1 MDDVAR
7 HAGVS
12 AMTVSR
18 VINREPKVSDAMRER
33 VAAAIEELGYTPNE
47 AARALAGAHHVQ
59 IALLYHEPSAYVAE
73 FLFGGFDEL
82 RVRNA
87 HFVVDKC
94 PDVDAAEASLRRS
107 IAAGIDG
114 VLMPA
119 PFADSARL
127 IDLLREAGTPVAVVT
142 SSAVG
147 DDIPAVGID
156 DYGAACRMTR
166 YLIDKGHR
174 DIGFIKGPPEQLASG
189 RRLAGFEATMDEAGL
204 PHPATRVVAGNF
216 TYRSGREA
224 AARLLDSDAPPTAI
238 FACNDEMAVA
248 TISVAHGRGLD
259 VPAELSVVGFD
270 DIPIARTVWPE
281 LTTIRQPVA
290 DMSAAAAGLLLD
302 TITSQRDG
310 EAAPARHIE
319 LDYELVERD
328 SVARI

>member
-33 VAAAIEELGYTPNE
+33 VEAAIAELGYSPNE
-47 AARALAGAHHVQ
+47 AARALAGAHVVQ

-82 RVRNA
+82 RARNA

-119 PFADSARL
+119 PFADSSRL
-127 IDLLREAGTPVAVVT
+127 IDVLGETDTPVAVVT
-142 SSAVG
+142 SSEVS

-156 DYGAACRMTR
+156 DYGAACRLTR

-189 RRLAGFEATMDEAGL
+189 RRLAGFEDTMDEAGI
-204 PHPATRVVAGNF
+204 PVPPGRVAAGDF
-216 TYRSGREA
+216 TYRSGRDA

-270 DIPIARTVWPE
+270 DIPIARAVWPE
-281 LTTIRQPVA
+281 LTTIHQPVA
-290 DMSAAAAGLLLD
+290 DMSAAAAGLLIE
-302 TITSQRDG
+302 TIMNRRAGDD
-310 EAAPARHIE
+310 APVRHIT

-328 SVARI
+328 SVAGI

>member
-33 VAAAIEELGYTPNE
+33 VEAAIEELGYSPNE
-47 AARALAGAHHVQ
+47 AARDLAGAHLVK

-82 RVRNA
+82 RARNA

-127 IDLLREAGTPVAVVT
+127 IDVLREADTPVAVVT
-142 SSAVG
+142 SSVVS
-147 DDIPAVGID
+147 DDVPAVGID
-156 DYGAACRMTR
+156 DYGAACRLTR
-166 YLIDKGHR
+166 FLIDKGHR
-174 DIGFIKGPPEQLASG
+174 DIGFIKGPEEQLASG
-189 RRLAGFEATMDEAGL
+189 RRLAGFEATMAEAGIAV
-204 PHPATRVVAGNF
+204 PPGRIADGDF

-224 AARLLDSDAPPTAI
+224 AASLLESDAPPTAI

-259 VPAELSVVGFD
+259 VPADLSVVGFD
-270 DIPIARTVWPE
+270 DIPIARAVWPE
-281 LTTIRQPVA
+281 LTTIHQPVA
-290 DMSAAAAGLLLD
+290 GMSAAAVGLLID
-302 TITSQRDG
+302 TIISRRSG
-310 EAAPARHIE
+310 EGAPAPHIE
-319 LDYELVERD
+319 LDYALVERD
-328 SVARI
+328 SVAGI

>member
-18 VINREPKVSDAMRER
+18 VIYHEPKVSAAMREL
-33 VAAAIEELGYTPNE
+33 VKAAIKELGYTPNE

-82 RVRNA
+82 RSRNA

-94 PDVDAAEASLRRS
+94 ADADAAAACLRRS
-107 IAAGIDG
+107 IDAGIDG

-119 PFADSARL
+119 PFADSGRL
-127 IDLLREAGTPVAVVT
+127 MDLLRESETAVAVVT
-142 SSAVG
+142 SSAVS

-156 DYGAACRMTR
+156 DYGAACCMTR
-166 YLIDKGHR
+166 FLIDKGHR

-189 RRLAGFEATMDEAGL
+189 RRLAGFEATMDAAGL
-204 PHPATRVVAGNF
+204 SVPAARVAAGDF

-224 AARLLDSDAPPTAI
+224 AARLLDGDAPPTAI

-248 TISVAHGRGLD
+248 AMSVAHGRGLD

-270 DIPIARTVWPE
+270 DIPIARSVWPE
-281 LTTIRQPVA
+281 LTTIHQPVA
-290 DMSAAAAGLLLD
+290 EMSAAAAGLLLE
-302 TITSQRDG
+302 TIASERAG
-310 EAAPARHIE
+310 GHAPGRHIE
-319 LDYELVERD
+319 LDYKLVERD

>member
-33 VAAAIEELGYTPNE
+33 VEAAIEELGYTPNE

-82 RVRNA
+82 RARNA

-94 PDVDAAEASLRRS
+94 ADVAAAEASLRRF

-119 PFADSARL
+119 PFADSSRL

-142 SSAVG
+142 SSVVS

-156 DYGAACRMTR
+156 DYDAACRMTR
-166 YLIDKGHR
+166 FLIDKGHR
-174 DIGFIKGPPEQLASG
+174 DIGFIEGPAEHLASG

-204 PHPATRVVAGNF
+204 SHPAARIAAGDF
-216 TYRSGREA
+216 TYRAGREA

-270 DIPIARTVWPE
+270 DIPIARAVWPE
-281 LTTIRQPVA
+281 LTTIHQPVA
-290 DMSAAAAGLLLD
+290 EMSAAAAGLLLE
-302 TITSQRDG
+302 TIAAARAG
-310 EAAPARHIE
+310 EEVAAHHIE
-319 LDYELVERD
+319 LDYTLVERD
-328 SVARI
+328 SVAAI